1 MIELVNVGKK
11 YKDAESERWV
21 LRGVTATI
29 PGIGLVAIKGESGSG
44 KSTLLNL
51 LSLQEKLDE
60 GTIRING
67 RNSEKLN
74 EKDKEDLRLF
84 EYGFIYQ
91 HFNLFDELTA
101 FENVQLALDIS
112 GGNPKMN
119 EEAVNAIFQKYGLGS
134 LKDKRCSILSG
145 GEKQRIAFL
154 RAIVRNPRIILADE
168 PTGALDAK
176 NEKLIMEALK
186 EYSKDHL
193 VLMVSHNQRVIKKY
207 ADQVFTVEGGKLE
220 TESKMRKKKEN
231 LNNDRKERGRNKSWI
246 FNVVKKRL
254 KSDWKRNVLSF
265 AGSLVSIGGV
275 LISLGFMSSSKETLN
290 KEKKNTL
297 LYTSASVSIQE
308 SYEIEGSPL
317 TLTRT
322 ERPSKE
328 KIKELFGD
336 NVTIE
341 NDYSYFLP
349 SYSAYTIN
357 GEQRDPVQFS
367 PISDI
372 SLADRTTLDVY
383 DGILPQRNS
392 LEYVLVNKE
401 FASMFNESV
410 SQHEIRI
417 SNAVTIEIDGVQDEL
432 NLEFVFYIAGVV
444 EEFSFLN
451 SPRVYYSNYS
461 LRSFFDR
468 MRLENISAVKGEYY
482 DVLDLLEDASGDSPY
497 ASYSYNIFF
506 PERYGQFVEQLSKKS
521 SSLVIKSQAFEVA
534 DTFSQLIDSFSVALI
549 PFLVLVGIGAV
560 AITCFTSYSL
570 YLSKRKESAI
580 LSALGCRS
588 EDISN
593 SLLYESVIV
602 CGLAGMISLA
612 CSFPLSRVFSLI
624 VKNET
629 SIGSLI
635 NLDLNCFGIPLLPLL
650 VVIVMSLGFPIIGMA
665 LPKWAS
671 KRSSLVKE
679 LADE

>member
-11 YKDAESERWV
+11 YKDAESEKWV
-21 LRGVTATI
+21 LRGVDATI
-29 PGIGLVAIKGESGSG
+29 PSSGLVAIKGESGSG

-67 RNSEKLN
+67 RNAEKLT
-74 EKDKEDLRLF
+74 ETDKENMRLF

-91 HFNLFDELTA
+91 HFNLFDDISA
-101 FENVQLALDIS
+101 FENVKLALDIV
-112 GGNPKMN
+112 GGNPKTN
-119 EEAVNAIFQKYGLGS
+119 IEAVNAIFHKYGLDN
-134 LKDKRCSILSG
+134 LKDKRCAILSG

-176 NEKLIMEALK
+176 NEKIIMEALTD
-186 EYSKDHL
+186 YSKDHL

-207 ADQVFTVEGGKLE
+207 ADYVFVVQDGKLE
-220 TESKMRKKKEN
+220 TETKIRRKKEI
-231 LNNDRKERGRNKSWI
+231 LNNERKERGKDKTWI
-246 FNVVKKRL
+246 INIVKRRL

-265 AGSLVSIGGV
+265 AGATVAISGV
-275 LISLGFMSSSKETLN
+275 LISLGFISSSKETLN

-297 LYTSASVSIQE
+297 LYTTASVSVQE

-317 TLTRT
+317 SLTRT

-328 KIKELFGD
+328 KISEMFGD

-349 SYSAYTIN
+349 SYTAYTIN
-357 GEQRDPVQFS
+357 GEQREPVQFS

-372 SLADRTTLDVY
+372 SLSDRPLINVC
-383 DGILPQRNS
+383 DGVLPQRNS

-410 SQHEIRI
+410 AQHEIR
-417 SNAVTIEIDGVQDEL
+417 VTNSVSIELDGTQDEL
-432 NLEFVFYIAGVV
+432 NLEFVFYVAGVV

-451 SPRVYYSNYS
+451 APRVYYSNYS

-468 MRLENISAVKGEYY
+468 MRLENISVSKGEYF
-482 DVLDLLEDASGDSPY
+482 DVLDLLNEIDGDSPY
-497 ASYSYNIFF
+497 GSYSYNIFF
-506 PERYGQFVEQLSKKS
+506 SEEYAEIIENQTRTPSD
-521 SSLVIKSQAFEVA
+521 LVITSQAFEVA
-534 DTFSQLIDSFSVALI
+534 NTFSQLIDSFTFALI
-549 PFLVLVGIGAV
+549 PFLVLVGVGST
-560 AITCFTSYSL
+560 AITSFTAYSL

-580 LSALGCRS
+580 LSALGS
-588 EDISN
+588 THTDISN
-593 SLLYESVIV
+593 TLLYENVLV
-602 CGLAGMISLA
+602 CGAAGLLSFVLSL
-612 CSFPLSRVFSLI
+612 PVSRLFSTL
-624 VKNET
+624 VERKT
-629 SIGSLI
+629 SIG
-635 NLDLNCFGIPLLPLL
+635 NLVDLNLSCLGIPILPIL
-650 VVIVMSLGFPIIGMA
+650 VVIVMSLGLPIIGMA
-665 LPKWAS
+665 LPKWVS
-671 KRSSLVKE
+671 RRNSLVKE